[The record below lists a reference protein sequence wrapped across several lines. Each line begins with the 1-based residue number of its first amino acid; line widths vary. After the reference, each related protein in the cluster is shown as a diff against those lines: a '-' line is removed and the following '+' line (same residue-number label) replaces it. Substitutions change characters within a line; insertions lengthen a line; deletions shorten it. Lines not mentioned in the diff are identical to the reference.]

1 LGHFTQAWTEAGA
14 MNINNKNNKI
24 QVFVISQQSLFQQA
38 IEHTFMDTEDIII
51 VGTTGVNSDVLKAID
66 NLPPDVAM
74 VDLDGPSETGLELG
88 RKIKQRSP
96 NIGVIMLT
104 SNPDDNQLFQALK
117 AQAVAYLSKEITA
130 EKLIEIVRR
139 VSKGEH
145 PINESLTTRP
155 KLAEHV
161 LQQFQEL
168 TSRSEAE
175 AFISPL
181 TPREIEILQYI
192 AQGYLNKQIAAEL
205 GISEQTI
212 KNHVTSILRKL
223 NANARTEAVVVAIK
237 QGLIKIT

>member
-1 LGHFTQAWTEAGA
+1 
-14 MNINNKNNKI
+14 MNNKNNKI
-24 QVFVISQQSLFQQA
+24 QVFVISQQSLFLQA
-38 IEHTFMDTEDIII
+38 VEHTFSDTEDIVII
-51 VGTTGVNSDVLKAID
+51 GTTNINGEVMKAID
-66 NLPPDVAM
+66 NLPPDVALL
-74 VDLDGPSETGLELG
+74 DLDGPSDNALELA
-88 RKIKQRSP
+88 RRIRQRSP
-96 NIGVIMLT
+96 NIGVIVLT
-104 SNPDDNQLFQALK
+104 SNPDDNQLFAALK
-117 AQAVAYLSKEITA
+117 AQAVAYLSKEITGDQ
-130 EKLIEIVRR
+130 LIEIVRR
-139 VSKGEH
+139 VNRGEH
-145 PINESLTTRP
+145 PINEALTTRP
-155 KLAEHV
+155 KVAEHV

>member
-1 LGHFTQAWTEAGA
+1 
-14 MNINNKNNKI
+14 MNNNGKI
-24 QVFVISQQSLFQQA
+24 QVFIISQQSLFQQA
-38 IEHTFMDTEDIII
+38 LDHSLSDAEDIAIS
-51 VGTTGVNSDVLKAID
+51 GSMGLNEDVLKVID
-66 NLPPDVAM
+66 NLPPDVALL
-74 VDLDGPSETGLELG
+74 DIDGPSDVGIDLA

-96 NIGVIMLT
+96 NIGVIVLT
-104 SNPDDNQLFQALK
+104 SNPDDNQLFLALK
-117 AQAVAYLSKEITA
+117 AQAVAYLSKEVTGSQ
-130 EKLIEIVRR
+130 LSEIIRR
-139 VSKGEH
+139 VAKGEH

-155 KLAEHV
+155 KVAEHV

-168 TSRSEAE
+168 TSRSESE

-237 QGLIKIT
+237 QGLITID

>member
-1 LGHFTQAWTEAGA
+1 
-14 MNINNKNNKI
+14 MINNNNNNKNNRINKI
-24 QVFVISQQSLFQQA
+24 QVFVISQQSLFLQA
-38 IEHTFMDTEDIII
+38 IDHTFVDTDDIVII
-51 VGTTGVNSDVLKAID
+51 GSTGVNNDVLKAID
-66 NLPPDVAM
+66 NLPPDVALL
-74 VDLDGPSETGLELG
+74 DLDGPSENALDLA

-96 NIGVIMLT
+96 NIGVVVLT
-104 SNPDDNQLFQALK
+104 SNPDDNQLFLALK
-117 AQAVAYLSKEITA
+117 AQAVAYFSKEITG
-130 EKLIEIVRR
+130 EQLVEVVRR
-139 VSKGEH
+139 VSRGEH

-155 KLAEHV
+155 KVAEHV

-168 TSRSEAE
+168 TSKSEAE

-223 NANARTEAVVVAIK
+223 NANASTEAVVVAIK

>member
-1 LGHFTQAWTEAGA
+1 
-14 MNINNKNNKI
+14 MNNNRNKI
-24 QVFVISQQSLFQQA
+24 QVFIISQQSLFLQA
-38 IEHTFMDTEDIII
+38 LEHSFSETEDITII
-51 VGTTGVNSDVLKAID
+51 GTTSVNSEVLKAID
-66 NLPPDVAM
+66 NLPPDVALL
-74 VDLDGPSETGLELG
+74 DLDGPSESGLDLA

-96 NIGVIMLT
+96 NIGVVLLT
-104 SNPDDNQLFQALK
+104 SNPDDNQLFLALK
-117 AQAVAYLSKEITA
+117 AQAVAYLNKEVTA
-130 EKLIEIVRR
+130 QQLIEIIRR
-139 VSKGEH
+139 VAKGEH
-145 PINESLTTRP
+145 PINESLTSRP
-155 KLAEHV
+155 KIAEHV

-175 AFISPL
+175 PFISPL

-192 AQGYLNKQIAAEL
+192 AKGYLNKQIAAEL

>member
-1 LGHFTQAWTEAGA
+1 
-14 MNINNKNNKI
+14 MNMSNNNKI
-24 QVFVISQQSLFQQA
+24 QVFVVSQQSLFQQGV
-38 IEHTFMDTEDIII
+38 EHTFSDTEDITIS
-51 VGTTGVNSDVLKAID
+51 GATGVNDQVLSIID
-66 NLPPDVAM
+66 NLPPDVAL
-74 VDLDGPSETGLELG
+74 VDIDGQPEACLDLA

-96 NIGVIMLT
+96 NIGVIVLT
-104 SNPDDNQLFQALK
+104 SSPDDNQLFQVLK
-117 AQAVAYLSKEITA
+117 AQAVAYLSKEVTTSQ
-130 EKLIEIVRR
+130 LIDTVRR
-139 VSKGEH
+139 VARGEH

-155 KLAEHV
+155 KVAEHV

-168 TSRSEAE
+168 SWRSQAE

-181 TPREIEILQYI
+181 TPRETEILHYI

-237 QGLIKIT
+237 QGLISIS

>member
-1 LGHFTQAWTEAGA
+1 
-14 MNINNKNNKI
+14 MNNNKNSKI

-38 IEHTFMDTEDIII
+38 IEQTFSDTEDIII
-51 VGTTGVNSDVLKAID
+51 VGTTGINGDVLKSID
-66 NLPPDVAM
+66 NLPPDVALL
-74 VDLDGPSETGLELG
+74 DLDGPSENGLELG

-104 SNPDDNQLFQALK
+104 SNPEDNQLFQALK
-117 AQAVAYLSKEITA
+117 AQAVAYLSKEVTA
-130 EKLIEIVRR
+130 EQLIETVRR

-145 PINESLTTRP
+145 PINEALTTRP
-155 KLAEHV
+155 KVAEHV

-168 TSRSEAE
+168 TSRSESE
-175 AFISPL
+175 SFISPL

-237 QGLIKIT
+237 QGLIKID

>member
-1 LGHFTQAWTEAGA
+1 
-14 MNINNKNNKI
+14 MNTNFSKI
-24 QVFVISQQSLFQQA
+24 QIFIISQQSLFVKA
-38 IEHTFMDTEDIII
+38 LEHTFSETEDI
-51 VGTTGVNSDVLKAID
+51 VVLGTTGVNNEVLKAID
-66 NLPPDVAM
+66 NLPPDVALL
-74 VDLDGPSETGLELG
+74 DLDGPSEAGLDLA

-96 NIGVIMLT
+96 NIGVVILT
-104 SNPDDNQLFQALK
+104 SSPDDNQLFAALK
-117 AQAVAYLSKEITA
+117 AQAVAYLNKEVTEQQI
-130 EKLIEIVRR
+130 IETIRR
-139 VSKGEH
+139 VARGEH
-145 PINESLTTRP
+145 PINESLTNRP

-168 TSRSEAE
+168 TSKTEAE

-181 TPREIEILQYI
+181 TPREIEILEYI

-237 QGLIKIT
+237 QGLIKIN